1 MPNLEISEC
10 WDYDE
15 IEIERDG
22 NIISVK
28 ISVGHEV
35 RYKGHKGT
43 VVKTEYDGVRVYL
56 PTVSKEGITMHFYYE
71 DLYSKEGYYQA
82 VD

>member
-1 MPNLEISEC
+1 MNI
-10 WDYDE
+10 DDDE

-56 PTVSKEGITMHFYYE
+56 PTVSKEGFTMHFYYE
-71 DLYSKEGYYQA
+71 DLHSKGGYYQA